1 MKKLLLISGSPR
13 GKNSSSRRIAL
24 QFIAGMQQRGDYEVE
39 EFVCAEHELHPCKGC
54 LYCWKNEA
62 GKCVQQDDMTQF
74 MASYL
79 AADIVAWAFPNY
91 FYGMPSTVK
100 MVLERLL
107 PIEEPALEQIAPE
120 RTKHF
125 RRYDL
130 SQKQYLLFV
139 TCGFYN
145 RKNNTEAIETQF
157 GYYYGDRCEKVI
169 CTEGE
174 LFRQDFMRAYTLPY
188 LKTLEKAGAEYA
200 DGAISEE
207 TRKALETPMLELER
221 YLAFTNTN
229 ALLRGEEE
237 TDAQFRLREAKTL
250 MQLMALTYI
259 PGDTAGQRLVLEI
272 ELTDRDYTCQLLMQD
287 GKCIV
292 QEPSEP
298 FHLKVQAPMQFFRP
312 KQTLEDALRGK
323 GSRNAVD
330 LETLVALTQRCAK
343 TGKPKTMRFG
353 DK

>member
-174 LFRQDFMRAYTLPY
+174 LLRYDFMRAYTLPY

-207 TRKALETPMLELER
+207 TRSALETPMLELER

-229 ALLRGEEE
+229 ALIRGMEE
-237 TDAQFRLREAKTL
+237 TDAQFRLREAKAM
-250 MQLMALTYI
+250 MQLMALTYVS
-259 PGDTAGQRLVLEI
+259 GDTDQERLVLEI
-272 ELTDRDYTCQLLMQD
+272 ELTDRSYTCQLVMRD
-287 GKCIV
+287 GVCVV

-312 KQTLEDALRGK
+312 RQTLADALHGK
-323 GSRNAVD
+323 KSHTAVD

-343 TGKPKTMRFG
+343 AGKPKTMRFG